1 MDEAMDIKIL
11 LEDALKDL
19 HKVATR
25 AELQDGCY
33 ELRVDFG
40 SVLKFK
46 SPEWELIFGSSGTG
60 KTILFKAW
68 EEEVHCGVP
77 RPKVLPIYIS
87 AERLRGAPGAQL
99 AEPKD
104 RAEAH
109 FNAFLEHFAEEV
121 EGVAEKL
128 RLRDRDD
135 GVRFRRLKRQSEQI
149 EELLDAVQRAVNQGK
164 VVGMPGNA
172 TQEEER
178 VDEEED
184 RSKVVGV
191 FRAWFAA
198 TLGVLFGGRAERS
211 RSRGSLARRRL
222 RRRSGVEPDF
232 REARKRLS
240 DIASTLEIERFCV
253 LLDEWSAVDAQ
264 VQPWLAEWLL
274 HCFGGHKMITFKI
287 ASNRTDTRLRD
298 EALGIGFRLG
308 KDIDNAGALDH
319 PRMSEADLV
328 AFFELLLLKRL
339 GQIRTDLADYFVGDR
354 LSRPKSEFVDSMFAD
369 RAAFV
374 TLVRGTE
381 GIPRTFLRAFHKLVD
396 AGIPEEGWTVGEV
409 EKIVGSPQLP
419 TELFENE
426 LSDTEMT
433 FQYTIRPVVV
443 TTGSRY
449 FLVRADDRELASQK
463 LAEMLETELIYPD
476 KSEVLPESLRDR
488 FDGYWLSE
496 DGWWSFGR
504 SRLQMQGMFED
515 TEGPTEGW
523 LNPKEPLIESL
534 EDAKPYLLDFSK
546 WR

>member
-1 MDEAMDIKIL
+1 MDEA

-87 AERLRGAPGAQL
+87 AGRLRGAPGAQL

-109 FNAFLEHFAEEV
+109 FEAFLEHFAEEV
-121 EGVAEKL
+121 EVAAEKL

-135 GVRFRRLKRQSEQI
+135 GVGFRRLKRQAEQT
-149 EELLDAVQRAVNQGK
+149 EELLDAVQHAVSQGR

-172 TQEEER
+172 IQEEER
-178 VDEEED
+178 VDEEEH
-184 RSKVVGV
+184 RSKVVGM

-198 TLGVLFGGRAERS
+198 TLGVLFSGRVERS
-211 RSRGSLARRRL
+211 RSRGSAARRYL

-240 DIASTLEIERFCV
+240 DVASTLEVERFCV
-253 LLDEWSAVDAQ
+253 LLDEWSAVDSRI
-264 VQPWLAEWLL
+264 QPWLAEWLL
-274 HCFGGHKMITFKI
+274 ACFGGHRKITFKI

-298 EALGIGFRLG
+298 ETLGIGFRLG
-308 KDIDNAGALDH
+308 KDIDSAGALDH
-319 PRMSEADLV
+319 PRMSEADLA

-339 GQIRTDLADYFVGDR
+339 GQLSADLAYFVGDR
-354 LSRPKSEFVDSMFAD
+354 LSRPRPEFVDSMFAD
-369 RAAFV
+369 RTAFV

-381 GIPRTFLRAFHKLVD
+381 GIPRTFLRAIHKLVD
-396 AGIPEEGWTVGEV
+396 AGIPEGGWTVGEV
-409 EKIVGSPQLP
+409 EEVVGPPQLP

-426 LSDTEMT
+426 LSETEMT

-449 FLVRADDRELASQK
+449 FLVRAGDREVARQK
-463 LAEMLETELIYPD
+463 LAEMLETELVYPD
-476 KSEVLPESLRDR
+476 ESEVLPESLRDR

-496 DGWWSFGR
+496 DAWRSFGR
-504 SRLQMQGMFED
+504 SRLQMQGMSEEA
-515 TEGPTEGW
+515 EGPTEGW
-523 LNPKEPLIESL
+523 LNPKEPRIESF
-534 EDAKPYLLDFSK
+534 EDAETYVLDFSR